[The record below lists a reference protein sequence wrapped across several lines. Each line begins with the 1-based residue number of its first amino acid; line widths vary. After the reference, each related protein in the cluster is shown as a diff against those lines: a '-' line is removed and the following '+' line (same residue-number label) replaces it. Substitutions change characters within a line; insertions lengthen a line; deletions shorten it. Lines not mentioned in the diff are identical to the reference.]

1 MYDIE
6 WLRRFEFPLSRS
18 EIYFNHASISPLPRR
33 TRQRMEEV
41 ARCLSQQPW
50 SFFKEEGESVG
61 ETIKHDLAEHV
72 NAADAQEIVQI
83 TSTSGG
89 LAAVANAMKWR
100 SGDNV
105 LFCEVEFPS
114 NAYPWL
120 SLERRG
126 VEVRQVPAVDG
137 GLTLDALVPLVDDRT
152 RLIAASAIQFFSGHR
167 TNLAAIG
174 AFARSQEIVF
184 VVDAIQAIGHMPID
198 VRAMKIDVLASGG
211 QKSLLAAP
219 GTGFMYVRDAFCQTL
234 QPQPPGPNAT
244 RDFLHWLEYD
254 LEPLAG
260 ADRFNRGTWNLVGW
274 FGLQKSVQLLQ
285 DLGIENIDRHTSM
298 LASEAIA
305 MLQRK
310 GFEVVSRPGNGPI
323 ATFKSGLKEGE
334 TDALVSYLLSQGV
347 TVVKHLDASRTP
359 HIRLSFHA
367 YNTREELHRFAK
379 LLSKGLRQV
388 KRGD

>member
-6 WLRRFEFPLSRS
+6 WLRRIEFPLSRN
-18 EIYFNHASISPLPRR
+18 EIYFNHASISPLPTR

-41 ARCLSQQPW
+41 LRCLAEQPW

-61 ETIKHDLAEHV
+61 ESIKRDLAKHV

-89 LAAVANAMKWR
+89 LAAVANAMEWR

-137 GLTLDALVPLVDDRT
+137 GLTLDALLPLVDEGT
-152 RLIAASAIQFFSGHR
+152 RLIAASAVQFLSGHR
-167 TNLAAIG
+167 TNLSAIG
-174 AFARSQEIVF
+174 AFARAREIIF
-184 VVDAIQAIGHMPID
+184 VVDAIQAIGHLPID
-198 VRAMKIDVLASGG
+198 VQAMNIDVLASGG

-234 QPQPPGPNAT
+234 RPQPPGPNAT

-254 LEPLAG
+254 LEPLPG
-260 ADRFNRGTWNLVGW
+260 AERFNMGTWNLVGW

-285 DLGIENIDRHTSM
+285 DLGIENIDRHTSA
-298 LASEAIA
+298 LAAEAIA

-323 ATFKSGLKEGE
+323 ATFKSGLSEGQTE
-334 TDALVSYLLSQGV
+334 ALVSNLLSQGV
-347 TVVKHLDASRTP
+347 TVVKHLDASSVP

-367 YNTREELHRFAK
+367 YNTREELHRFAD
-379 LLSKGLRQV
+379 LLDEGMRQV
-388 KRGD
+388 KKGD